1 MKLLIVSTILAAVIG
16 AAYYFG
22 YHRNEALC
30 YDEISSEID
39 STRRILDDWM
49 SDPSAVNMTHL
60 EVQSLK
66 LKVAEAGANA
76 LIWYVDEYK
85 NVCDIYFYGFEL
97 NRK

>member
-39 STRRILDDWM
+39 STERILDDWM
-49 SDPSAVNMTHL
+49 SDPSAVNMTH
-60 EVQSLK
+60 
-66 LKVAEAGANA
+66 
-76 LIWYVDEYK
+76 
-85 NVCDIYFYGFEL
+85 
-97 NRK
+97 